1 MTRRPALPAVGSV
14 RARITVAATCVV
26 AAALGLAALLLVQT
40 LERTLTHNQDVTAR
54 ARGHELAALL
64 RTDVLSP
71 RLASIGDDA
80 WMQVVDGSGTVV
92 AATPRVANRPA
103 VATFPAN
110 GSRPVTQVVR
120 RVPDGPDLES
130 YRVTAVPVTIGAAPA
145 TAYVAYHVDLVG
157 EPVTLLKR
165 LLLVGIPV
173 VVVLLGG
180 LIWVVVGRALRPV
193 EAIRAQ
199 VSDISDLGLDARVP
213 VPRGRDEIADLAQTM
228 NAMLDRLEAAGAR
241 QRAFAADASHE
252 LQAPLTRF
260 RTELEVALATPTP
273 SEWTETAA
281 GLLAASGEMEQLV
294 RDLLFLAQQDH
305 ARADQGP
312 SGLVDLDDLVL
323 EEATRVRAQARS
335 AVDTSAVSAAPVRG
349 SADQLRRLVRN
360 LVENAVRH
368 AETCVRIE
376 LASDTAYVVLTVADD
391 GPGIPL
397 ADRHRVFDRFV
408 RLESA
413 RDRDTGGTGLGLAI
427 VAAIAARHGGSV
439 TVTGDGPGAGATFV
453 VQLPMLL
460 ASPVSGDEGIA
471 AG

>member
-1 MTRRPALPAVGSV
+1 MTRRPALPALRSV

-54 ARGHELAALL
+54 ARGRELAAIL
-64 RTDVLSP
+64 RTDSLPP
-71 RLASIGDDA
+71 RLVSIGDDA
-80 WMQVVDGSGTVV
+80 WMQVVSAAGTVV
-92 AATPRVANRPA
+92 AATPKVADRPA
-103 VATFPAN
+103 VATFPAH

-130 YRVTAVPVTIGAAPA
+130 YRVTAMPVTIGAAPA
-145 TAYVAYHVDLVG
+145 TAYIAYNVDLVG

-180 LIWVVVGRALRPV
+180 LVWVVVGRALRPV

-199 VSDISDLGLDARVP
+199 VSDISDSGLDARVP
-213 VPRGRDEIADLAQTM
+213 VPRGRDEITDLAQTM

-252 LQAPLTRF
+252 LQAPLTSF
-260 RTELEVALATPTP
+260 RTELEVALATPGRGD
-273 SEWTETAA
+273 WHQTAA

-294 RDLLFLAQQDH
+294 RDLLFVAQQDH
-305 ARADQGP
+305 ASAEHGP

-323 EEATRVRAQARS
+323 EEAVRIRAQARC

-368 AETCVRIE
+368 AETRMRIE
-376 LASDTAYVVLTVADD
+376 LSSDNAYVVLTVADD
-391 GPGIPL
+391 GPGIPI
-397 ADRHRVFDRFV
+397 ADRARVFDRFV
-408 RLESA
+408 RLEGA
-413 RDRDTGGTGLGLAI
+413 RDRDSGGTGLGLAI
-427 VAAIAARHGGSV
+427 VAAVVSRHGGSV
-439 TVTGDGPGAGATFV
+439 EVTGNGSGATFV
-453 VQLPMLL
+453 VKLPC
-460 ASPVSGDEGIA
+460 S
-471 AG
+471 